1 MIIGLNFTKVL
12 IEKNSH
18 KDKQKVTKIG
28 AKTEILSIEEEKIEI
43 PDKKAFRANFS
54 FLISYE
60 PNLAKIL
67 IEGSLLYLDNPE
79 KISEMIHSWKKKSFP
94 QEMRIE
100 LLNYILSK
108 CNIRALA
115 LEDDFNLPP
124 HIPMPKFQPKPNQPS
139 SKNSKEVSGN
149 PAKTDY
155 AG

>member
-12 IEKNSH
+12 IEKNSN
-18 KDKQKVTKIG
+18 KEKQKVTKIG
-28 AKTEILSIEEEKIEI
+28 TKTDILSIEEEKIEI
-43 PDKKAFRANFS
+43 PDKKAFRTNFTFS
-54 FLISYE
+54 ISYD

-67 IEGSLLYLDNPE
+67 IEGSLLYLDNPD
-79 KISEMIHSWKKKSFP
+79 KISEIVASWKKKSLD
-94 QEMRIE
+94 QEIRME

-108 CNIRALA
+108 CNLKALS

-124 HIPMPKFQPKPNQPS
+124 HFPLPKFQPKTG
-139 SKNSKEVSGN
+139 SKNSSNSKNSQ